1 VNSDR
6 LLIIGIPALVAV
18 LVHLF
23 FVIVMEGGWT
33 VAAPTVSAKPQVI
46 QASLVS
52 LSKPD
57 QAVAKSTS
65 KPKPKPKP
73 KPNPKPQPRPKS
85 ESAQAPEPKPIPRP
99 DPVIPEAV
107 SADDN
112 KTSTENQLARL
123 QKELLDGLMD
133 LPEAEGQVL
142 ADEVSEVQQV
152 AALMQARIAQ
162 NWRRPPSARNGMEVL
177 LEISLVPTGDVVG
190 ISVSSSSGS
199 IAFDR
204 SAIAAVERVAQ
215 FSEVAVLPISDFERY
230 FRRFPLR
237 FKPEDLR
244 Y

>member
-1 VNSDR
+1 MNSDR

-57 QAVAKSTS
+57 QTVAKSTS

-73 KPNPKPQPRPKS
+73 KLKPKPRPKS
-85 ESAQAPEPKPIPRP
+85 ESAKAPEPKPIPRP
-99 DPVIPEAV
+99 DPIIPEPV

-152 AALMQARIAQ
+152 AALMQARITQ

-190 ISVSSSSGS
+190 ISVLSSSGS

>member
-1 VNSDR
+1 MNSDR

-73 KPNPKPQPRPKS
+73 KPQPRPKS
-85 ESAQAPEPKPIPRP
+85 ESAKAPEPKPIPRP
-99 DPVIPEAV
+99 DPVIPEPV

-123 QKELLDGLMD
+123 QEELLDGLMD

-142 ADEVSEVQQV
+142 ADEVSEVEQV
-152 AALMQARIAQ
+152 AALMQARITQ

-190 ISVSSSSGS
+190 ISVLSSSGS

>member
-73 KPNPKPQPRPKS
+73 KPQPRPKS

-99 DPVIPEAV
+99 DPVIPEPV

-123 QKELLDGLMD
+123 QKELLDGLMN

-190 ISVSSSSGS
+190 ISVLSSSGS

>member
-1 VNSDR
+1 MNSDR

-73 KPNPKPQPRPKS
+73 KPQPRPKS
-85 ESAQAPEPKPIPRP
+85 ESAKAPEPKPIPRP
-99 DPVIPEAV
+99 DPIIPEPV

-142 ADEVSEVQQV
+142 ADEMSEVQQV
-152 AALMQARIAQ
+152 AALMQARITQ

-190 ISVSSSSGS
+190 ISVLSSSGS

>member
-1 VNSDR
+1 MNSDR

-57 QAVAKSTS
+57 QTVAKPRS

-73 KPNPKPQPRPKS
+73 QPKPGSMK
-85 ESAQAPEPKPIPRP
+85 ALEPKPIPRP
-99 DPVIPEAV
+99 DPITPEPV

-152 AALMQARIAQ
+152 AALMQARITQ

-190 ISVSSSSGS
+190 ISVLSSSGS

>member
-1 VNSDR
+1 MNSDR

-73 KPNPKPQPRPKS
+73 QPRPKS
-85 ESAQAPEPKPIPRP
+85 ESAKAPEPKPIPRP
-99 DPVIPEAV
+99 DPVIPEPV

-152 AALMQARIAQ
+152 AALMQARITQ

-190 ISVSSSSGS
+190 ISVLSSSGS

>member
-1 VNSDR
+1 MK
-6 LLIIGIPALVAV
+6 AL
-18 LVHLF
+18 
-23 FVIVMEGGWT
+23 
-33 VAAPTVSAKPQVI
+33 
-46 QASLVS
+46 
-52 LSKPD
+52 
-57 QAVAKSTS
+57 
-65 KPKPKPKP
+65 
-73 KPNPKPQPRPKS
+73 
-85 ESAQAPEPKPIPRP
+85 EPKPIPRP
-99 DPVIPEAV
+99 DPIIPEPV
-107 SADDN
+107 LADDN

-133 LPEAEGQVL
+133 LPEAEGQAL
-142 ADEVSEVQQV
+142 AKEVSEVQQV
-152 AALMQARIAQ
+152 AALMQARITQ

>member
-1 VNSDR
+1 MNSDR

-73 KPNPKPQPRPKS
+73 KPQPRPKS
-85 ESAQAPEPKPIPRP
+85 ESAKAPEPKPIPRP
-99 DPVIPEAV
+99 DPMIPEPV

-152 AALMQARIAQ
+152 AALMQARITQ

>member
-73 KPNPKPQPRPKS
+73 KPQPRPKS

-99 DPVIPEAV
+99 DPVIPEPV

>member
-73 KPNPKPQPRPKS
+73 NPNPKPQPRPKS

-99 DPVIPEAV
+99 DPVIPEPV

>member
-65 KPKPKPKP
+65 KPKPKP

>member
-1 VNSDR
+1 MNSDR
-6 LLIIGIPALVAV
+6 LLIMGIPALVAV

-33 VAAPTVSAKPQVI
+33 VAAPTVSARPQVI

-57 QAVAKSTS
+57 QTAAKPAS
-65 KPKPKPKP
+65 KPKPTPKPKPKP
-73 KPNPKPQPRPKS
+73 KP
-85 ESAQAPEPKPIPRP
+85 ESVKVLEPKPIPRP
-99 DPVIPEAV
+99 DPIIPETV

-133 LPEAEGQVL
+133 LPEAEGQAL
-142 ADEVSEVQQV
+142 ADEVSAVQQV
-152 AALMQARIAQ
+152 AALMQARITQ

>member
-73 KPNPKPQPRPKS
+73 QPRPKS
-85 ESAQAPEPKPIPRP
+85 ESAKAPEPKPIPRP
-99 DPVIPEAV
+99 DPIIPEPV

-152 AALMQARIAQ
+152 AALMQARITQ

-190 ISVSSSSGS
+190 ISVLSSSGS

>member
-1 VNSDR
+1 MNSDR

-57 QAVAKSTS
+57 QTVAKPTS
-65 KPKPKPKP
+65 KPKPKSKP
-73 KPNPKPQPRPKS
+73 KP
-85 ESAQAPEPKPIPRP
+85 ESVKALEPKPIPRP
-99 DPVIPEAV
+99 DPIIPEPV

-133 LPEAEGQVL
+133 LPEAEGQAL
-142 ADEVSEVQQV
+142 AEEVSEVQQV
-152 AALMQARIAQ
+152 AALMQARITQ

>member
-1 VNSDR
+1 MNSDR

-46 QASLVS
+46 QASLVA

-65 KPKPKPKP
+65 KPKPKP

-99 DPVIPEAV
+99 DPVIPEPV

-152 AALMQARIAQ
+152 AALMQARITQ

-190 ISVSSSSGS
+190 ISVLSSSGS

>member
-1 VNSDR
+1 MNSDR
-6 LLIIGIPALVAV
+6 LLIIGIPALVAL

-33 VAAPTVSAKPQVI
+33 VAAPTVSATPQVI

-52 LSKPD
+52 LSKPG
-57 QAVAKSTS
+57 QTAAKPTS

-73 KPNPKPQPRPKS
+73 TPTPTPKPKP
-85 ESAQAPEPKPIPRP
+85 ESVKAPEPKSIPRP
-99 DPVIPEAV
+99 DPIIPESV

-112 KTSTENQLARL
+112 KTSTESQLARL

-133 LPEAEGQVL
+133 LPEAEEQAL

-152 AALMQARIAQ
+152 AALMQARITQ

>member
-1 VNSDR
+1 MNSDR

-73 KPNPKPQPRPKS
+73 KPQPRPKS
-85 ESAQAPEPKPIPRP
+85 ESAKAPEPKPIPRP
-99 DPVIPEAV
+99 DPMIPEPV

-152 AALMQARIAQ
+152 AALMQARITQ

-190 ISVSSSSGS
+190 ISVLSSSGS

>member
-1 VNSDR
+1 MNSDR

-57 QAVAKSTS
+57 QTVAKPRS
-65 KPKPKPKP
+65 KP
-73 KPNPKPQPRPKS
+73 NQSQSQSQRPKPQPKP
-85 ESAQAPEPKPIPRP
+85 ESVKALEPKPIPRP
-99 DPVIPEAV
+99 DPITPEPV

-133 LPEAEGQVL
+133 LPEAEGQAL
-142 ADEVSEVQQV
+142 AEEVSEVQQV
-152 AALMQARIAQ
+152 AALMQARITQ

>member
-1 VNSDR
+1 MNSDR

-57 QAVAKSTS
+57 QPVAKSTS

-73 KPNPKPQPRPKS
+73 QPRPKS
-85 ESAQAPEPKPIPRP
+85 ESAKALEPKPIPRP
-99 DPVIPEAV
+99 DPVIPEPV

-152 AALMQARIAQ
+152 AALMQARITQ

-237 FKPEDLR
+237 FNPEDLR